1 MLIRGHKLPATGQMR
16 SEGLMHN
23 MLTTVTIVLTYSETA
38 KMIDLKCSHH
48 QKEMVIMEVIEV
60 LVNTMA
66 VTILQYMCIK
76 LTI

>member
-1 MLIRGHKLPATGQMR
+1 
-16 SEGLMHN
+16 MHN
-23 MLTTVTIVLTYSETA
+23 MLITVTIVLTYLEIA

-48 QKEMVIMEVIEV
+48 RKEMVIMEVIEV

-76 LTI
+76 LTL